1 VSYDLCKNYQ
11 DWKQF
16 SASRPQDLE
25 RLADLAEPAQR
36 QACGMELQ
44 GMQDCTHHQ
53 LVHSPLE
60 SKESKESG

>member
-1 VSYDLCKNYQ
+1 MH
-11 DWKQF
+11 
-16 SASRPQDLE
+16 SRLQALVPV
-25 RLADLAEPAQR
+25 ADFAQL